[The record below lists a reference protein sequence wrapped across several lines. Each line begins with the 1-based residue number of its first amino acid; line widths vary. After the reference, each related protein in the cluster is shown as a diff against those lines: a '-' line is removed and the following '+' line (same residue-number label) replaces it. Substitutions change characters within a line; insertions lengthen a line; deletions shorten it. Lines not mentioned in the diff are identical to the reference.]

1 MNTEAQQEKKKKK
14 KRATRQLLGPAEAE
28 IAADQRIHGEMR
40 VWLGGEVGGAGGVRA
55 SARQGAGF
63 PGRPHGALTPS
74 TNDLTKSFR
83 VP

>member
-40 VWLGGEVGGAGGVRA
+40 VWLGGEVGGREGCVLLLAKV
-55 SARQGAGF
+55 QGFQGD
-63 PGRPHGALTPS
+63 HMEL
-74 TNDLTKSFR
+74 
-83 VP
+83 